1 MKMFMRHIFG
11 VGRLATF
18 KRPFRI
24 QTIYKFVTLLRCF
37 MIVLVMATFLVGCS
51 HKKGEASE
59 LGTPSLFELL
69 PSVQP
74 TSMPAIPIQSTRQ
87 QPVQP
92 TAQPTVHP
100 TATRFAFGPLFDETI
115 DLMAGPVAVPI
126 EIQIPA
132 LNVNA
137 PIIGVGLTA
146 ELVMDAPKG
155 LIRDPVWHTAF
166 WYRGGGIPGESGTAT
181 IAGHVND
188 PLGRPEIFANLEEL
202 QPGDAIIIHY
212 TLLNMDIR
220 FVVDEVQNY
229 SVEESSAPERF
240 AKIFGDG
247 PVSGKGPQPSADG
260 RSHLTLITCAGNI
273 VDGKF
278 DHHTV
283 VFATRQ

>member
-1 MKMFMRHIFG
+1 MT
-11 VGRLATF
+11 VLA
-18 KRPFRI
+18 I
-24 QTIYKFVTLLRCF
+24 ATL
-37 MIVLVMATFLVGCS
+37 LVGCS

-59 LGTPSLFELL
+59 LGTPSPFGLL

-74 TSMPAIPIQSTRQ
+74 TTMPTVPIQSTRQ

-92 TAQPTVHP
+92 TAWPTVHP
-100 TATRFAFGPLFDETI
+100 IATPSAFGPLFDATI

-126 EIQIPA
+126 ELQIPA

-137 PIIGVGLTA
+137 PIVGVGLTA
-146 ELVMDAPKG
+146 EYMMDAPKG
-155 LIRDPVWHTAF
+155 PIQDPVWHTAF
-166 WYRGGGIPGESGTAT
+166 WYRGGGVPGESGTAT

-202 QPGDAIIIHY
+202 QPGDVIIIHY
-212 TLLNMDIR
+212 TLLNIDVR
-220 FVVDEVQNY
+220 FVVNEVQKY
-229 SVEESSAPERF
+229 SVEESSTPKLS

-273 VDGKF
+273 VNGKF

-283 VFATRQ
+283 IFATRQ